1 MIVGKGDIASI
12 LNDREGAIFFA
23 AGVSKSTEIKESEF
37 MREIELLDKQDKTKC
52 LFYFSTIALDDVNKN
67 NQYHAHKRRME
78 LLIKSN
84 FENYNI
90 IRIGN
95 ITWGSNPNTF
105 INYIKN
111 KIKNGEPVEI
121 KDEYKYMIDK
131 EQLVLLTDN
140 LPLIGQNQISVFG
153 RMAKVK
159 EFRIAEIKREIL
171 NSSKLKSYFAENPND
186 LKMAM
191 RSMLSDDMGEE
202 ANVAFDWAIRI
213 MESYDSSLEQN

>member
-1 MIVGKGDIASI
+1 MIVGRGDIASV
-12 LNDREGAIFFA
+12 LNDREGVIFFA

-121 KDEYKYMIDK
+121 KDEYKYIIDK
-131 EQLVLLTDN
+131 EQLLLLTDN
-140 LPLIGQNQISVFG
+140 LPLIGQNTICTFSK
-153 RMAKVK
+153 MAKVN
-159 EFRIAEIKREIL
+159 ELI
-171 NSSKLKSYFAENPND
+171 
-186 LKMAM
+186 
-191 RSMLSDDMGEE
+191 
-202 ANVAFDWAIRI
+202 
-213 MESYDSSLEQN
+213 